1 MLPIIHKKFAVVFTF
16 SLAVVLSACGGGGGG
31 DSGGGVGG
39 NGEADITAPEVI
51 NTSRTT
57 NVDINSAITAT
68 FSEALNPDTITKTSF
83 TLTQQGINNTAVMGT
98 VSYSDTT
105 ATFVPVINL
114 DYDSTYEAT
123 LTTAIQ
129 DPANNGLANN
139 FTWTFTTAPAPDTTA
154 PTVLSTNPAGGAV
167 NVSVGAGVIVT
178 FSEAMNATTLTSRD
192 VPANIQ
198 LHNAVNRSVAGSVS
212 YLGTTATFTPSVSL
226 ANSATYTLTVVGGT
240 SGVKDLAGN
249 ALAANYAV
257 SFITSPVPDTTAP
270 TVTSTNPPAGAFH
283 AEPGA
288 AITVTFSEAM
298 FGNTLLAPNSFTL
311 TGPNGNVAGSVSY
324 SGLTAT
330 FTPTNPLDLN
340 TNYSATITTAVQ
352 DVALNGLASNY
363 VWNFVTRPWTRQLG
377 SSNTLLL
384 NFPDDQSKAVA
395 TDKSGNVYVTGYT
408 NGDLDGNAR
417 AGTRDMFVVKYD
429 SNSAK
434 QWTRQLGTSS
444 GITEGAAIATDASG
458 NVYVTGYTTGGL
470 VNNTSVGG
478 NDYFIV
484 KYNSNGDMQWVHQYG
499 SVSTDRGQGITI
511 DASGYV
517 YVVGMMP
524 RAGNGLDLFVA
535 KYDGNGQIQWSHLL
549 GSTAK
554 DVAYGVVTDINNNV
568 YVTGTTN
575 GDLDGHASAG
585 LSDLFVVKYDS
596 NGFLQWSRQLGTA
609 GADEARGIA
618 VDANSNVYVTGYT
631 DGGLDLNTS
640 AGLIDLF
647 VVKYNSAGDIQ
658 WTRQLGTAT
667 NDFAYGVATDGS
679 NNVYVTGYT
688 LGLLDNN
695 TSAGSADLFIVKYNS
710 AGDIQWTRQFGTTRL
725 DLAYGIAT
733 DLNSNLYVTGYT
745 SGGLD
750 GNTNAGG
757 HNLFVVKYDSA
768 GAKQ

>member
-1 MLPIIHKKFAVVFTF
+1 MLPIIHKKFAVVVTL
-16 SLAVVLSACGGGGGG
+16 SLAVILTACGGGGGG

-212 YLGTTATFTPSVSL
+212 YLGTTATFTPYVNL
-226 ANSATYTLTVVGGT
+226 ANSTTYTLIVVGGN

-257 SFITSPVPDTTAP
+257 SFITSPAPDTTAP
-270 TVTSTNPPAGAFH
+270 IVTSTNPTAGAIH
-283 AEPGA
+283 AEPDA

-298 FGNTLLAPNSFTL
+298 NATTLLAMNSFTL

-330 FTPTNPLDLN
+330 FTPTNPLDIN
-340 TNYSATITTAVQ
+340 TSYSATLTTAVQ
-352 DVALNGLASNY
+352 DLALNGLASNH

-377 SSNTLLL
+377 NSSLCISCGT
-384 NFPDDQSKAVA
+384 QAKAVA

-408 NGDLDGNAR
+408 AGDLDGNTR
-417 AGTRDMFVVKYD
+417 VGVRDMFVVKYD

-434 QWTRQLGTSS
+434 QWTRQLLTASS
-444 GITEGAAIATDASG
+444 ITEGTAIATDASG
-458 NVYVTGYTTGGL
+458 NVYVTGYSSDSL
-470 VNNTSVGG
+470 VNNTSVGNG
-478 NDYFIV
+478 DYFNVV
-484 KYNSNGDMQWVHQYG
+484 KYNSNGSLQWVHQYG
-499 SVSTDRGQGITI
+499 SAYRDRGQGIAI

-517 YVVGMMP
+517 YVTGVTASVGK
-524 RAGNGLDLFVA
+524 GTELFVA
-535 KYDGNGQIQWSHLL
+535 KYDSNGLTQWTQQL
-549 GSTAK
+549 GTATN
-554 DVAYGVVTDINNNV
+554 DIAYGVVTDASGNV
-568 YVTGTTN
+568 YVTGTTT
-575 GDLDGHASAG
+575 GDLDGNVYAG
-585 LSDLFVVKYDS
+585 GVSDLFVVKYDS
-596 NGFLQWSRQLGTA
+596 AGLKQWTRQLGTT
-609 GADEARGIA
+609 GRDEARGIA

-631 DGGLDLNTS
+631 DGGLDGNTS
-640 AGLIDLF
+640 AGLSDLF
-647 VVKYNSAGDIQ
+647 VVKYDSTGAKQ
-658 WTRQLGTAT
+658 WTQQLGTTT
-667 NDFAYGVATDGS
+667 NDFAYGVATDVN
-679 NNVYVTGYT
+679 NNVYVTGY
-688 LGLLDNN
+688 N
-695 TSAGSADLFIVKYNS
+695 A
-710 AGDIQWTRQFGTTRL
+710 
-725 DLAYGIAT
+725 
-733 DLNSNLYVTGYT
+733 
-745 SGGLD
+745 GGLD
-750 GNTNAGG
+750 GNFRAGG
-757 HNLFVVKYDSA
+757 ADLFVVKYDSA
-768 GAKQ
+768 GAKQWSRQLGTIHSDVAYGVATDLNSNVYVTGYTTGDLDGNTNAGGIDLFVVKYDSAGVKQ